1 MSQLMSMTDLEIPAS
16 EFTPSM
22 VMDLLIDHAHELWID
37 LGPPDSTAE
46 YLRGAGRT
54 GRLGL
59 IGPPGR
65 GREPQPPKPKVAMSM
80 CEDII
85 RYGRRK

>member
-37 LGPPDSTAE
+37 PDTGQHRE
-46 YLRGAGRT
+46 YLRG
-54 GRLGL
+54 LVEL
-59 IGPPGR
+59 VVSFIGPPGR
-65 GREPQPPKPKVAMSM
+65 EGATTAQAQSAMSM
-80 CEDII
+80 CEDLI